1 MCLSLDIGITVAFG
15 RLRAQYH
22 GHDLGGVP
30 LNRRKRGTAGHFGR
44 LARASVVCLGL
55 PGFPT
60 WAAAEEALVAVAAN
74 FLNTAETLAERF
86 TQETG
91 HEVILVGGSTGALY
105 ARIGHGAEYDVL
117 LAADRERP
125 ARLENE
131 ALAVSGSRFT
141 YALGRI
147 SFWSVDPGALADGI
161 GVLIS
166 GDFRRLAIANPELA
180 PYGLAA
186 RQALEYLG
194 LGEVTPGKLVLGQNA
209 GQAMAMTATGNAE
222 LGIVPTS
229 FLTERAHG
237 GSRWDIPATAHDPI
251 RQDAALLQAGRDN
264 RAAVAFLDF
273 LGGSAAREMIEAAGY
288 EVPE

>member
-1 MCLSLDIGITVAFG
+1 MSYRVPIEEMIFCAERVVDQ
-15 RLRAQYH
+15 RL
-22 GHDLGGVP
+22 
-30 LNRRKRGTAGHFGR
+30 
-44 LARASVVCLGL
+44 LARTDRFAEA
-55 PGFPT
+55 T
-60 WAAAEEALVAVAAN
+60 DDTRRAIIEEAARM
-74 FLNTAETLAERF
+74 AE
-86 TQETG
+86 
-91 HEVILVGGSTGALY
+91 GALLPTN
-105 ARIGHGAEYDVL
+105 RDGDLH
-117 LAADRERP
+117 P